1 MDIRA
6 CLCDRFNSRSRHI
19 NLTQNVKIM
28 KITIVGN
35 MSFLEKFRE
44 AKEFLE
50 KQGHQVIVPEKWP
63 EPIPP
68 SVKRKTMEEFNEN
81 LKKSDAILVMNY
93 TKDGKENHIGANSLM
108 EIGMAFILQKKIF
121 ILDSFPEF
129 CKDELE
135 AIEAQVLSG
144 DLSKIE

>member
-1 MDIRA
+1 
-6 CLCDRFNSRSRHI
+6 
-19 NLTQNVKIM
+19 M

-35 MSFLEKFRE
+35 MSFLERF
-44 AKEFLE
+44 KETKIVLE
-50 KQGHQVIVPEKWP
+50 KQGHEVIVPEKDPAP

-68 SVKRKTMEEFNEN
+68 PVKRKAMEKFNEN

-93 TKDGKENHIGANSLM
+93 TKDGKENHIGANTLM
-108 EIGMAFILQKKIF
+108 EIGMAFILQKRIF
-121 ILDSFPEF
+121 VLNPSPDF

-135 AIEAQVLSG
+135 AIEVQVLNG

>member
-1 MDIRA
+1 
-6 CLCDRFNSRSRHI
+6 
-19 NLTQNVKIM
+19 M

-50 KQGHQVIVPEKWP
+50 KQGHKIIVPEKDPMP

-68 SVKRKTMEEFNEN
+68 SVKKKAMEKFNEN

-93 TKDGKENHIGANSLM
+93 TKDEKENHIGANTLM
-108 EIGMAFILQKKIF
+108 EMGMAFIIQKKIF
-121 ILDSFPEF
+121 VLNPSPEF

-135 AIEAQVLSG
+135 AIEVQFLDG
-144 DLSKIE
+144 DLSRIK

>member
-1 MDIRA
+1 
-6 CLCDRFNSRSRHI
+6 
-19 NLTQNVKIM
+19 M

-50 KQGHQVIVPEKWP
+50 KQGHNIIVPEKDPMP

-68 SVKRKTMEEFNEN
+68 SVKKKAMEKFNEN

-93 TKDGKENHIGANSLM
+93 TKDEKENHIGANTLM
-108 EIGMAFILQKKIF
+108 EMGMAFIIQKKIF
-121 ILDSFPEF
+121 VLNPSPEF

-135 AIEAQVLSG
+135 AIEVQFLDG
-144 DLSKIE
+144 DLSRIK

>member
-1 MDIRA
+1 
-6 CLCDRFNSRSRHI
+6 
-19 NLTQNVKIM
+19 
-28 KITIVGN
+28 

-50 KQGHQVIVPEKWP
+50 KQGHKIIVPEKDPMP

-68 SVKRKTMEEFNEN
+68 SVKKKAMEKFNEN

-93 TKDGKENHIGANSLM
+93 TKDEKENHIGANTLM
-108 EIGMAFILQKKIF
+108 EMGMAFIIQKKIF
-121 ILDSFPEF
+121 VLNPSPEF

-135 AIEAQVLSG
+135 AIEVQFLDG
-144 DLSKIE
+144 DLSRIK

>member
-1 MDIRA
+1 
-6 CLCDRFNSRSRHI
+6 
-19 NLTQNVKIM
+19 M

-35 MSFLEKFRE
+35 MSFLEKSRE

-50 KQGHQVIVPEKWP
+50 KRGHEVIVPEKDPMP

-68 SVKRKTMEEFNEN
+68 SIKRKAMEKFNEN

-121 ILDSFPEF
+121 VLNPFPEF

-135 AIEAQVLSG
+135 AIDAQVLNG
-144 DLSKIE
+144 DLTKI

>member
-1 MDIRA
+1 
-6 CLCDRFNSRSRHI
+6 
-19 NLTQNVKIM
+19 M

-35 MSFLEKFRE
+35 MSFLGKFKE

-50 KQGHQVIVPEKWP
+50 QRGHKVIVPEKDPMP
-63 EPIPP
+63 EPLPP
-68 SVKRKTMEEFNEN
+68 SVKRKAMDKFNEN

-93 TKDGKENHIGANSLM
+93 TKDGKENHIGANTLM

-121 ILDSFPEF
+121 VLNSFPEF

-135 AIEAQVLSG
+135 AIGTKVLNG
-144 DLSKIE
+144 DLSKIK

>member
-1 MDIRA
+1 
-6 CLCDRFNSRSRHI
+6 
-19 NLTQNVKIM
+19 M

-50 KQGHQVIVPEKWP
+50 KQGHKIIVPEKDPMP

-68 SVKRKTMEEFNEN
+68 SVKKKAMEKFNEN

-93 TKDGKENHIGANSLM
+93 TKDEKENHIGANTLM
-108 EIGMAFILQKKIF
+108 EMGMAFIIQKKIF
-121 ILDSFPEF
+121 VLNPSPEF

-135 AIEAQVLSG
+135 TIEVQFLDG
-144 DLSKIE
+144 DLSRIK

>member
-1 MDIRA
+1 
-6 CLCDRFNSRSRHI
+6 
-19 NLTQNVKIM
+19 M

-35 MSFLEKFRE
+35 MSFLEKFKE

-50 KQGHQVIVPEKWP
+50 KGGHEIIVPEKDPIP
-63 EPIPP
+63 EPIPS
-68 SVKRKTMEEFNEN
+68 SVKRRAMEKFNEN

-93 TKDGKENHIGANSLM
+93 TKGDKENHIGANSLM

-121 ILDSFPEF
+121 VLNPFPEF

-135 AIEAQVLSG
+135 AIGAQVLNG
-144 DLSKIE
+144 DLSKI